1 MKKHEKCLGLKGS
14 KNDLKI
20 SLFWLDFLRFLLR
33 KSEFKVETIEI
44 HKTSNKNN
52 LFTINSEYAI
62 NILINN
68 YVKIPTG
75 LIFMFLFL
83 KSRT

>member
-1 MKKHEKCLGLKGS
+1 MSRS
-14 KNDLKI
+14 KRWQNDPKI

-62 NILINN
+62 NILISN

-75 LIFMFLFL
+75 LIFMF
-83 KSRT
+83 